1 MGELPEKNN
10 SVSEGIPAV
19 QLSEVSWQKWVNKG
33 KELDAARRKRFI
45 RLLWVLVP
53 ALILLSL
60 WLALRQQ
67 S

>member
-10 SVSEGIPAV
+10 SVSEGIPTV
-19 QLSEVSWQKWVNKG
+19 QLNEVSWQKWVNKG

-53 ALILLSL
+53 AVILLIL

>member
-10 SVSEGIPAV
+10 SVSEAIPAV

-45 RLLWVLVP
+45 RLLLVLVP
-53 ALILLSL
+53 ALILLSS
-60 WLALRQQ
+60 WLVLRQQ
-67 S
+67 N